1 MGSEMCIRDSVGTM
15 RASAVTTRRC
25 VAQALWNICT
35 PSTLEALIASSLAP
49 PEEEEDPKKKPKERT
64 NAMAFAH
71 AFGLLAAQDDEQTL
85 ELVAALFAATCMT
98 ADGRK
103 MLVLAKNKV
112 LHGAYTLLRS
122 KTRSTRLTAGLAA
135 CNLLRDSGTSK
146 EAART
151 GALHVVR
158 VLSVQGD
165 DAASLAC
172 CGALAAITGRGDEDQ
187 IKLVA
192 RDGAA
197 PVPVHLA
204 LTHDVLVARAAVR
217 TIACLAIHECL
228 RGPLV
233 KAGAPT
239 ALVGA
244 CLRDAKDRDAN
255 ADAVARG
262 MLYLSASPELV
273 PDMVAQRS
281 VAGLAVLGKHVAR
294 RRHKGDAN
302 ATARLAD
309 VPKAVVACLRR
320 FAADP
325 SVHEQ
330 LVIDGGAACVAQLC
344 IGPGNDIQNCARDA
358 AAFFCD
364 IARTASLASDL
375 GRDQSGA
382 ALLAL
387 SSQSSVSDDQSGQWR
402 VLRALFDL
410 THYDP
415 QRRGDLVNSGCCLAV
430 EKLSTTANVQAR
442 QCAAACLC
450 YLSEHK
456 PSRPRMVSDGAV
468 DALVR
473 AAEDTRANDVTKHWC
488 AVALAN
494 LSAETEVSKGD
505 VAALLEA
512 VHPDVV
518 FFDGRLTESAIALA
532 RVAETRGIRVLVECE
547 RMRDGLD
554 ELVRL
559 ADVVVTS
566 KNYPL
571 DRFTETK
578 TLGDAMTEMFA
589 CLPKAKVMV
598 TTLGARGAVALVRD
612 GVETPEVGEGTALDD
627 VVSRLEIAALRG
639 DDETPGPSVETESLV
654 IRDASGERRFK
665 AKVVFT
671 PTKRLTDNQ
680 VVDTTGAGD
689 AFIGTLAM
697 SACSED
703 FNVAGA
709 MRLGA
714 YVAATKCGGIGA
726 RSALPHRKDIP
737 ESLFEEFPLKSASSR
752 RAAIFSL
759 VLAGLSSLAEPAT
772 AADEVDTKKLT
783 ELFNRAMQATT
794 YEESEAIWTKAI
806 ELSPEGSRARSA
818 AFSNRGTLRLQ
829 YQEWQGAVD
838 DLQASVDLDGNN
850 PDPLSLNNL
859 GNAKGALNQWD
870 SAMADFLEAS
880 RTEDMRA
887 IALANYA
894 LAAFQTERDDLAITT
909 ARKLLRRD
917 PEFLDMRA
925 ALSAFLWSEGRFD
938 DAEAEWTFLCKS
950 GRGFGAKRS
959 AEEKRDAGAIAYG
972 FELFTQSANQIVAE
986 LDGGVKDAGLDTPCR
1001 LYKTT
1006 DTVAN
1011 RWPPRATA
1019 ALDAFLRVRGD
1030 GQALDYDG
1038 RVKTFNFRH

>member
-1 MGSEMCIRDSVGTM
+1 MKTFKALARPGRRHPQSSTPLMRTVDAKPAVLARWRRPSPRTSSRAASSRDPSDARPAILGFGSAGIDYIAKLDGAFPTPDAKT
-15 RASAVTTRRC
+15 RASE
-25 VAQALWNICT
+25 
-35 PSTLEALIASSLAP
+35 LEIVGGGNCA
-49 PEEEEDPKKKPKERT
+49 
-64 NAMAFAH
+64 NA
-71 AFGLLAAQDDEQTL
+71 
-85 ELVAALFAATCMT
+85 LVAA
-98 ADGRK
+98 
-103 MLVLAKNKV
+103 
-112 LHGAYTLLRS
+112 S
-122 KTRSTRLTAGLAA
+122 RLG
-135 CNLLRDSGTSK
+135 
-146 EAART
+146 ART
-151 GALHVVR
+151 ALVSKVGTDGVGTQILTELGEREGVDVSHVVR
-158 VLSVQGD
+158 RGNRSPFTYIMVTSSSNGD
-165 DAASLAC
+165 GESTRTC
-172 CGALAAITGRGDEDQ
+172 
-187 IKLVA
+187 
-192 RDGAA
+192 
-197 PVPVHLA
+197 VHTPGETLE
-204 LTHDVLVARAAVR
+204 V
-217 TIACLAIHECL
+217 E
-228 RGPLV
+228 
-233 KAGAPT
+233 
-239 ALVGA
+239 
-244 CLRDAKDRDAN
+244 
-255 ADAVARG
+255 
-262 MLYLSASPELV
+262 EL
-273 PDMVAQRS
+273 
-281 VAGLAVLGKHVAR
+281 
-294 RRHKGDAN
+294 
-302 ATARLAD
+302 
-309 VPKAVVACLRR
+309 
-320 FAADP
+320 
-325 SVHEQ
+325 
-330 LVIDGGAACVAQLC
+330 
-344 IGPGNDIQNCARDA
+344 
-358 AAFFCD
+358 
-364 IARTASLASDL
+364 
-375 GRDQSGA
+375 
-382 ALLAL
+382 
-387 SSQSSVSDDQSGQWR
+387 
-402 VLRALFDL
+402 
-410 THYDP
+410 
-415 QRRGDLVNSGCCLAV
+415 
-430 EKLSTTANVQAR
+430 
-442 QCAAACLC
+442 
-450 YLSEHK
+450 
-456 PSRPRMVSDGAV
+456 
-468 DALVR
+468 
-473 AAEDTRANDVTKHWC
+473 
-488 AVALAN
+488 
-494 LSAETEVSKGD
+494 GD

-547 RMRDGLD
+547 RLRDGLD

-566 KNYPL
+566 KNSPP
-571 DRFTETK
+571 DRFTET
-578 TLGDAMTEMFA
+578 TPIGDAMTEMFA

-627 VVSRLEIAALRG
+627 VVSRLENAALRG

-671 PTKRLTDNQ
+671 PAKRLTDNQ

-703 FNVAGA
+703 FNVASA